1 MVVEKVKLGILAC
14 IFENIYLI
22 GWGGVIQVWGNL
34 GHFQFQLISLKQN
47 GLTAGDASMD
57 FISPLPSEISSAV
70 PSAFWSY
77 RCERGKRGISTGD
90 FF

>member
-1 MVVEKVKLGILAC
+1 
-14 IFENIYLI
+14 
-22 GWGGVIQVWGNL
+22 
-34 GHFQFQLISLKQN
+34 
-47 GLTAGDASMD
+47 MD

-90 FF
+90 FFLKIGLLRNYAQVFILQRRFIQILEYCVS